1 MTLKKVEKV
10 TVLPVV
16 TTLDIPTERV
26 IRSALDVDLS
36 GCVIVGTKA
45 DGALYFASSYADGGD
60 AIWHL
65 ELAKLRLLGVE
76 V

>member
-1 MTLKKVEKV
+1 MTLKQVEKV

-16 TTLDIPTERV
+16 TKLDIPTERV
-26 IRSALDVDLS
+26 IKAAMDIELK
-36 GCVIVGTKA
+36 GCVIVGTLSS
-45 DGALYFASSYADGGD
+45 GVLYFASSYADGGD